1 MDHAVRVQ
9 REITAPSPVRASPW
23 KKVGVALVCV
33 PLLAFCVYSWWAR
46 PAWIWGAARAVPVV
60 EQDANLRFAMYLL
73 AQRIESYRAAHGALP
88 VSLDALQD
96 SLPGVAYAMLS
107 DSLFELTTSRAGAP
121 IVFRS
126 DDSVD
131 AFLGNATAIVQGYR

>member
-1 MDHAVRVQ
+1 MESVQCLIEAGADIGQVSAGDH
-9 REITAPSPVRASPW
+9 TS
-23 KKVGVALVCV
+23 
-33 PLLAFCVYSWWAR
+33 PLLM
-46 PAWIWGAARAVPVV
+46 AVINGHF
-60 EQDANLRFAMYLL
+60 DIAMYLL
-73 AQRIESYRAAHGALP
+73 AQRIESYRAAQGVLP
-88 VSLDALQD
+88 ASLDALQD
-96 SLPGVAYAMLS
+96 SVPGVTYAVLS